1 MIQSSIL
8 YSPKLLLCALWNLQ
22 WKSFVCFT
30 LLSCLNV
37 LSSDETISLKS
48 PGAMALIPLTSHVEN
63 LRTCS
68 RRYMFSA
75 IFKPLSQQDLSSK
88 KNPNFQ
94 SSWHLTI
101 PLTFLSCGPG
111 YTSFI
116 YKLVLSQYTSK
127 SPEGTVCIPVK
138 KYLTQ
143 ASQTNLMKDREI
155 RNWDTDFWSLI
166 SLNLI
171 S

>member
-1 MIQSSIL
+1 MIPSSVV

-22 WKSFVCFT
+22 CKPFVCFT

-68 RRYMFSA
+68 RSHFPNKT
-75 IFKPLSQQDLSSK
+75 FPQ

-111 YTSFI
+111 YASFI
-116 YKLVLSQYTSK
+116 YNLVLSQYTSK
-127 SPEGTVCIPVK
+127 SPEGTVRIPVK

-143 ASQTNLMKDREI
+143 ASQTNLMKNREI
-155 RNWDTDFWSLI
+155 RNWDTDLRSLI